1 MPTIS
6 FDAVFA
12 EMMQDKNFK
21 AEYEKLTSEFESTK
35 QLIQARINNANTL
48 KQIGSK
54 NGNQTIECNSFRK
67 IFRSNF
73 GRCAHHRRRSTR
85 SYRVKN

>member
-21 AEYEKLTSEFESTK
+21 AEYEKLALF
-35 QLIQARINNANTL
+35 L
-48 KQIGSK
+48 
-54 NGNQTIECNSFRK
+54 
-67 IFRSNF
+67 
-73 GRCAHHRRRSTR
+73 
-85 SYRVKN
+85 